1 MESVV
6 DAVVWYFAFV
16 FSVTLH
22 EASHALAAMWGGDA
36 TAYEGGQVS
45 LDPIPHMR
53 RSPFG
58 MILFPMITLAIAGW
72 PMGFA
77 SAPYDPIWADRYPRR
92 AAWMSLAGPAA
103 NLVLVFLCGVLV
115 WVGIAAG
122 HFEQPQTANYHHI
135 VSTTSDG
142 NWASAA
148 FFLSVMLTMNLVLFL
163 LNMIPLPPLDGAGAL
178 GLLLSDDGAR
188 RLREAASNGTFAMLG
203 MLLVFYTFGK
213 IFDPLFTVFLNLLY
227 PGANFG

>member
-103 NLVLVFLCGVLV
+103 NLALVFLCGVLV

-135 VSTTSDG
+135 VSATSDG

-188 RLREAASNGTFAMLG
+188 RLREVASNGTFAMLG